1 MLVDITLPLVGT
13 LTMPLTAAVLI
24 TGWVI
29 GMVLLIAEF
38 INMRPSEAATNEH

>member
-13 LTMPLTAAVLI
+13 LTMPLTAAMLI

-29 GMVLLIAEF
+29 GMALLIAGF
-38 INMRPSEAATNEH
+38 IDTREEKVTKND